1 MIKIIRLKSVSI
13 LNKMI
18 YFGDGAADQIFK
30 KPSVS
35 VLDISEPDML
45 NQH

>member
-1 MIKIIRLKSVSI
+1 M
-13 LNKMI
+13 LN
-18 YFGDGAADQIFK
+18 YLGDGAADHIFK

-35 VLDISEPDML
+35 VLDISEPDKL

>member
-1 MIKIIRLKSVSI
+1 MNK
-13 LNKMI
+13 LN

-30 KPSVS
+30 KPSAS